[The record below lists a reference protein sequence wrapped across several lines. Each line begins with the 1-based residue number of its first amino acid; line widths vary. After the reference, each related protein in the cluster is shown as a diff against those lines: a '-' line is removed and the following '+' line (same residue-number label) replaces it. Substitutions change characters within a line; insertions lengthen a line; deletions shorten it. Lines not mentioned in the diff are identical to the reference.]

1 MRLLVDTNVLLDIF
15 LAREPFVADAR
26 KLLVMEQF
34 RDAELWTSTQSY
46 TDLFYIGA
54 KAHGPERMQKMTEE
68 ALPLFKICSLD
79 QTDIRAALG
88 AGWKDFEDCLIWRA
102 AKKVKADYIITRNTR
117 DFSRSTIPALTP
129 SEFFSRI
136 ESEFHLAYD
145 EAPV

>member
-34 RDAELWTSTQSY
+34 RDAELWTSAQSY
-46 TDLFYIGA
+46 TDLFYIGS
-54 KAHGPERMQKMTEE
+54 KAHGPEHMQEIIKE

-79 QTDIRAALG
+79 QTDIRAALA
-88 AGWKDFEDCLIWRA
+88 AGWKDFEDCLIWRV
-102 AKKVKADYIITRNTR
+102 AKKVKADYIITRNMR
-117 DFSRSTIPALTP
+117 DFSHSDIPALTP

-136 ESEFHLAYD
+136 ESELHLAYD
-145 EAPV
+145 GVPV

>member
-34 RDAELWTSTQSY
+34 RDAELWTSVQSY
-46 TDLFYIGA
+46 TDLFYIGS
-54 KAHGPERMQKMTEE
+54 KAHGSERMQKMMEE
-68 ALPLFKICSLD
+68 VLPLFKICSLD

-88 AGWKDFEDCLIWRA
+88 TGWKDFEDCLIWRA

-117 DFSRSTIPALTP
+117 DFSHSDIPALTP

-145 EAPV
+145 EVPV